1 MSRVHIK
8 RGELDS
14 GEFISFPRSSKLR
27 VIVANAMILCATL
40 VLMSI
45 LGLYKVGEY
54 IST

>member
-8 RGELDS
+8 RRELDS
-14 GEFISFPRSSKLR
+14 GEFINFPRSSKLR
-27 VIVANAMILCATL
+27 VIVADAMMLCATL
-40 VLMSI
+40 VLLSI

>member
-14 GEFISFPRSSKLR
+14 GEFINFPRSSKLR
-27 VIVANAMILCATL
+27 VIVADAMMLCATL
-40 VLMSI
+40 VLLSI